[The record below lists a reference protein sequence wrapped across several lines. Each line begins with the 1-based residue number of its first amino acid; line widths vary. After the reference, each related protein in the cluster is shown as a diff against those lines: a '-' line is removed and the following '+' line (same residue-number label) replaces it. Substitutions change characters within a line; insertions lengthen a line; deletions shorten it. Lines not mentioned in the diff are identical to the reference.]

1 MDSKQLSE
9 CWNGANDGARPIL
22 FLVSTT
28 GCANDIRRH
37 MGSADYSYAFVLKAL
52 TPVLESV
59 GQWTLVSA
67 PESRLAYAAARAAAD
82 GYRPIH
88 LALHPMQNIYLT
100 PAVPTIVFPFWEFPR
115 IPDRDFGFDTRQ
127 NWPRMCRP
135 ADLVV
140 TACKFSSQA
149 FRDAGVRCPVE
160 VIPVPLSPV
169 HFALPDWDAD
179 FSWTLNCR
187 HFVWDERTRETA
199 EVPAESRR
207 PNSKASLLRTV
218 PASVKDTYRR
228 KIRRWLSPEAQQQ
241 IQRVKRV
248 VLRQPEPPPPLLPSS
263 QLSLSGLVYTSIFNQ
278 SDRRKNARD
287 LLSAFLFAFRD
298 HPDVT
303 LVLKLATSTQREF
316 FEIQELGNFY
326 GELGIRHRCRVVVL
340 TDYLTEEQ
348 MHDLLR
354 ATTYYVNSSRAE
366 GACLPLQQALA
377 AGRPAIAPSH
387 TAMADYIDD
396 EVGFVVESDP
406 EPTFWPHDP
415 EHRYE
420 TSWHRIVWSDLR
432 DQFLRSATLV
442 EEDYA
447 AYRALARSAR
457 TRMHAYA
464 SHEVVAEALKRALA
478 HLPDRS
484 GGELAWVA

>member
-1 MDSKQLSE
+1 
-9 CWNGANDGARPIL
+9 
-22 FLVSTT
+22 
-28 GCANDIRRH
+28 
-37 MGSADYSYAFVLKAL
+37 
-52 TPVLESV
+52 
-59 GQWTLVSA
+59 
-67 PESRLAYAAARAAAD
+67 
-82 GYRPIH
+82 
-88 LALHPMQNIYLT
+88 
-100 PAVPTIVFPFWEFPR
+100 
-115 IPDRDFGFDTRQ
+115 
-127 NWPRMCRP
+127 
-135 ADLVV
+135 
-140 TACKFSSQA
+140 
-149 FRDAGVRCPVE
+149 
-160 VIPVPLSPV
+160 
-169 HFALPDWDAD
+169 
-179 FSWTLNCR
+179 
-187 HFVWDERTRETA
+187 
-199 EVPAESRR
+199 
-207 PNSKASLLRTV
+207 
-218 PASVKDTYRR
+218 VKDTYHR
-228 KIRRWLSPEAQQQ
+228 KIRRWLSPEAQLQ
-241 IQRVKRV
+241 IQRMKRV
-248 VLRQPEPPPPLLPSS
+248 VLRQPEPAPPLVPTS
-263 QLSLSGLVYTSIFNQ
+263 QLTLSGLVYTSIFNQ

-377 AGRPAIAPSH
+377 AGRPAIAPCH
-387 TAMADYIDD
+387 TAMADYMDD
-396 EVGFVVESDP
+396 RVGFVVESHP

-432 DQFLRSATLV
+432 NQFLHSATLV

-457 TRMHAYA
+457 TRMYAYA
-464 SHEVVAEALKRALA
+464 SHEVVADALKRAVA
-478 HLPDRS
+478 NLPDRP